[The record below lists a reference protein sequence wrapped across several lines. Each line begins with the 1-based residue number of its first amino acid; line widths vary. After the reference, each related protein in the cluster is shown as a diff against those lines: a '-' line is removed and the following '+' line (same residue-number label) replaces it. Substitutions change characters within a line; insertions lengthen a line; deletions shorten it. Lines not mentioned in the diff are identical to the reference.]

1 MGKNLVKFRNETI
14 VKINEALLL
23 VLVLVLP
30 LPLPLLDDEEE
41 KLSGK
46 LVSSMYN
53 WSEYNFFL

>member
-30 LPLPLLDDEEE
+30 LPLLDDEEE

>member
-1 MGKNLVKFRNETI
+1 M
-14 VKINEALLL
+14 KINEALLL
-23 VLVLVLP
+23 LGVELALVPRLGFP
-30 LPLPLLDDEEE
+30 AMDDEEE